1 MPPRILIVDDE
12 PGIRNVLTS
21 LLKERGFET
30 QTAGTAA
37 EGLKAVS
44 ENFFNVIVLDII
56 LPDAAGTQILDKLD
70 KTSPDSEVVLITG
83 HASLDTAIQALRN
96 KSYDYI
102 QKPFRLGQL
111 LESIEGALEHQR
123 LTIENRRMLEQ
134 LKFLNNISSQIVK
147 TLDLDAVLK
156 QLLYQSM
163 NFFNADSGAIYLKD
177 GQQWILRQYS
187 GVTKRFVSEFGSL
200 PSDHPIVREAAN
212 SKVSITDSSN
222 GHAGSSW
229 ASVPLMYLERPLG
242 VMILTVKLGKRF
254 DDEDKRLL
262 SIVGAQA
269 GSFIYNSVLYGQAE
283 ETRSYLDG
291 LVRNTAEAIIT
302 YSLDGRVKTWND
314 AAAKTFGYMEKEALG
329 RYMPIIPEDK
339 LEDVRKLLAKVG
351 QGEVVSNYET
361 MSRRKDGILIPVMI
375 TYSPVKDSNG
385 KVVGI
390 SSISR
395 DVTIMH
401 QMEQE
406 QVKTKVLEA
415 KSRIREVLID
425 VIPLLMR
432 RKIPEEER
440 NEFISL
446 LSARLEEAIYDD
458 YLGGKENI
466 DLATM
471 GQSIAQV
478 FNDLGG
484 EFSAKVEGDEI
495 VVIAKRCPWG
505 NETRR
510 NPVTC
515 MLTKSVSARFAKR
528 AWGGA
533 KVHMTKTLANKDDC
547 CRIVIKKSS

>member
-1 MPPRILIVDDE
+1 
-12 PGIRNVLTS
+12 
-21 LLKERGFET
+21 
-30 QTAGTAA
+30 
-37 EGLKAVS
+37 
-44 ENFFNVIVLDII
+44 
-56 LPDAAGTQILDKLD
+56 
-70 KTSPDSEVVLITG
+70 
-83 HASLDTAIQALRN
+83 
-96 KSYDYI
+96 
-102 QKPFRLGQL
+102 
-111 LESIEGALEHQR
+111 
-123 LTIENRRMLEQ
+123 
-134 LKFLNNISSQIVK
+134 
-147 TLDLDAVLK
+147 
-156 QLLYQSM
+156 
-163 NFFNADSGAIYLKD
+163 
-177 GQQWILRQYS
+177 
-187 GVTKRFVSEFGSL
+187 
-200 PSDHPIVREAAN
+200 
-212 SKVSITDSSN
+212 
-222 GHAGSSW
+222 
-229 ASVPLMYLERPLG
+229 
-242 VMILTVKLGKRF
+242 MILTVKLGKRF

-339 LEDVRKLLAKVG
+339 LEDVRKLLSKVG

>member
-329 RYMPIIPEDK
+329 RYMPIIPEDR

>member
-262 SIVGAQA
+262 SIVGTQA

-339 LEDVRKLLAKVG
+339 LEDVRKLLSKVG

>member
-1 MPPRILIVDDE
+1 MPPKILIVDDE

-21 LLKERGFET
+21 LLKEKGFET
-30 QTAGTAA
+30 ATAGTAA

-44 ENFFNVIVLDII
+44 EDFYNVIVLDII
-56 LPDAAGTQILDKLD
+56 LPDAAGTQILEKLD
-70 KTSPDSEVVLITG
+70 KNSPDSEVVLITG

-123 LTIENRRMLEQ
+123 LTLENRRMLEQ

-163 NFFNADSGAIYLKD
+163 NFFSADSGAIYLKD
-177 GQQWILRQYS
+177 GQQWMLRQYS
-187 GVTKRFVSEFGSL
+187 GVTKRFVSEFGAL
-200 PSDHPIVREAAN
+200 ASDHPIVRDAA
-212 SKVSITDSSN
+212 SARVSITDGSN
-222 GHAGSSW
+222 GHSGSSW
-229 ASVPLMYLERPLG
+229 ASVPLMYLERPVG
-242 VMILTVKLGKRF
+242 VMILTVKLGNRF
-254 DDEDKRLL
+254 DDEDRRLL

-269 GSFIYNSVLYGQAE
+269 GSYIYNSVLYGQAE
-283 ETRSYLDG
+283 ETRSFLDG
-291 LVRNTAEAIIT
+291 LIRNTAEAIIT

-314 AAAKTFGYMEKEALG
+314 AAASTFGYSEKEALG
-329 RYMPIIPEDK
+329 RYIPIVPEDK
-339 LEDVRKLLAKVG
+339 LEDARKLLARVG
-351 QGEVVSNYET
+351 NGEVVSNSET
-361 MSRRKDGILIPVMI
+361 MSRRKDGTMIPVMV

-395 DVTIMH
+395 DVTILH

-406 QVKTKVLEA
+406 QVKSKLLEA
-415 KSRIREVLID
+415 KSKIREVIID

-432 RKIPEEER
+432 RQVPEAER

-446 LSARLEEAIYDD
+446 LSTRLEEAIYDD
-458 YLGGKENI
+458 YLGGRTKV
-466 DLATM
+466 DLLTM
-471 GQSIAQV
+471 GTSIAQV

-484 EFSAKVEGDEI
+484 DFSSKVEGDEV
-495 VVIAKRCPWG
+495 VVIGKRCPWA
-505 NETRR
+505 NESRR

-515 MLTKSVSARFAKR
+515 MLTKSISARFAKH

-533 KVHMTKTLANKDDC
+533 KVQVTKTLANKDDC
-547 CRIVIKKSS
+547 CRIIIKKTT

>member
-30 QTAGTAA
+30 ETAGTAA

-163 NFFNADSGAIYLKD
+163 NFFNADSGAVYLKD

-212 SKVSITDSSN
+212 SRVSITDSSN

-314 AAAKTFGYMEKEALG
+314 AAAKTFGYTEKEALG

-339 LEDVRKLLAKVG
+339 LEDVRKLLARVG
-351 QGEVVSNYET
+351 QGEIVSNYET

-415 KSRIREVLID
+415 KSKIREVLID

-547 CRIVIKKSS
+547 CRIVIKRSS

>member
-1 MPPRILIVDDE
+1 MPPKILIVDDE

-30 QTAGTAA
+30 ATAGTAA

-44 ENFFNVIVLDII
+44 EDFFNVIVLDII
-56 LPDAAGTQILDKLD
+56 LPDAAGTQILEKLD

-147 TLDLDAVLK
+147 TLDLDSVLK
-156 QLLYQSM
+156 QLLYQTMS
-163 NFFNADSGAIYLKD
+163 FFNADSGAIYFKD
-177 GQQWILRQYS
+177 GQLWMLRQYS
-187 GVTKRFVSEFGSL
+187 GVTKKFIDEFGSL
-200 PSDHPIVREAAN
+200 HSDHPIVREAA
-212 SKVSITDSSN
+212 SARVSITDGSN

-242 VMILTVKLGKRF
+242 VMILTVKAGKRF

-269 GSFIYNSVLYGQAE
+269 GSYIYNSVLYGQAE
-283 ETRSYLDG
+283 ETRSFLEG

-302 YSLDGRVKTWND
+302 STLEGKVKTWND
-314 AAAKTFGYMEKEALG
+314 SASSTFGYSEKEALG
-329 RYMPIIPEDK
+329 RYMPIVPEDK
-339 LEDVRKLLAKVG
+339 LEDVRRLMARVG
-351 QGEVVSNYET
+351 KGEIVSNSET
-361 MSRRKDGILIPVMI
+361 MSRRKDGTQIPVMV

-395 DVTIMH
+395 DVTILH
-401 QMEQE
+401 PMEQE
-406 QVKTKVLEA
+406 QVKSKVLEA
-415 KSRIREVLID
+415 KSKIREVIID

-432 RKIPEEER
+432 RQIPESER

-446 LSARLEEAIYDD
+446 LSSRLEEAIYDD
-458 YLGGKENI
+458 YLGGRKDI
-466 DLATM
+466 DLETM
-471 GQSIAQV
+471 GATIAQV

-484 EFSAKVEGDEI
+484 EFSASVEDEEI
-495 VVIAKRCPWG
+495 VVVGRRCPWG
-505 NETRR
+505 NESRR

-515 MLTKSVSARFAKR
+515 MLTKSVSARFAR
-528 AWGGA
+528 HAWGGA
-533 KVHMTKTLANKDDC
+533 RVQVTKTLANKDDC
-547 CRIVIKKSS
+547 CRILIRKVS

>member
-1 MPPRILIVDDE
+1 MPPKILIVDDE

-30 QTAGTAA
+30 ATAGTAA

-44 ENFFNVIVLDII
+44 EDNYNVIVLDII

-70 KTSPDSEVVLITG
+70 KASPDSEVVLITG

-111 LESIEGALEHQR
+111 LEAIEGALEHQR
-123 LTIENRRMLEQ
+123 LTLENRRMLEQ

-163 NFFNADSGAIYLKD
+163 NFFSADSGAIYLKN
-177 GQQWILRQYS
+177 GQQWMLRQYS
-187 GVTKRFVSEFGSL
+187 GVTKRFVTEFGAL
-200 PSDHPIVREAAN
+200 ASDHPIVRDAAN
-212 SKVSITDSSN
+212 ARVSITDGSN
-222 GHAGSSW
+222 GHSGSSW

-242 VMILTVKLGKRF
+242 VMILTVKSGKRF

-269 GSFIYNSVLYGQAE
+269 GSYIYNSVLYGQAE
-283 ETRSYLDG
+283 ETRNYLEG
-291 LVRNTAEAIIT
+291 LIRNTAESIIT

-314 AAAKTFGYMEKEALG
+314 AAAQTYGYSEKEAIG
-329 RYMPIIPEDK
+329 RYMIIIPEDK
-339 LEDVRKLLAKVG
+339 LDEVRHILARVG
-351 QGEVVSNYET
+351 NGEIVNNYET
-361 MSRRKDGILIPVMI
+361 LRRRKDGTLIPVMV
-375 TYSPVKDSNG
+375 TYSPVKDASG

-390 SSISR
+390 STISR

-406 QVKTKVLEA
+406 QVRTKVLEA
-415 KSRIREVLID
+415 KSKIREIIID
-425 VIPLLMR
+425 VVPLLMR
-432 RKIPEEER
+432 RQIPEAER

-446 LSARLEEAIYDD
+446 LSTRLEETIYDD
-458 YLGGKENI
+458 YLGGKEKI
-466 DLATM
+466 ELDTM
-471 GQSIAQV
+471 GESIARV

-484 EFSAKVEGDEI
+484 EFTSQVEGDE
-495 VVIAKRCPWG
+495 VVITGKRCPWA
-505 NETRR
+505 NESRR

-515 MLTKSVSARFAKR
+515 MLTKSISARFAKR

-533 KVHMTKTLANKDDC
+533 KVQVTKTLANKDDC
-547 CRIVIKKSS
+547 CRIVIKRSG

>member
-339 LEDVRKLLAKVG
+339 LEDVRKLLSKVG

>member
-1 MPPRILIVDDE
+1 MPPKILIVDDE

-30 QTAGTAA
+30 ATAGTAA

-44 ENFFNVIVLDII
+44 QDNYNVIVLDII

-70 KTSPDSEVVLITG
+70 KASPDSEVVLITG

-111 LESIEGALEHQR
+111 LEAIEGALEHQR
-123 LTIENRRMLEQ
+123 LTLENRRMLEQ

-163 NFFNADSGAIYLKD
+163 NFFSADSGAIYLKN
-177 GQQWILRQYS
+177 GQQWMLRQYS
-187 GVTKRFVSEFGSL
+187 GVTKRFVTEFGAL
-200 PSDHPIVREAAN
+200 GSDHPIVRDAAN
-212 SKVSITDSSN
+212 ARVSITDGSN
-222 GHAGSSW
+222 GHSGSSW

-242 VMILTVKLGKRF
+242 VMILTVKSGKRF

-269 GSFIYNSVLYGQAE
+269 GSYIYNSVLYGQAE
-283 ETRSYLDG
+283 ETRNYLEG
-291 LVRNTAEAIIT
+291 LIRNTAESIIT

-314 AAAKTFGYMEKEALG
+314 AAAQTYGYSEKEAIG
-329 RYMPIIPEDK
+329 RYMIIIPEDK
-339 LEDVRKLLAKVG
+339 LDEVRHILARVG
-351 QGEVVSNYET
+351 NGEIVNNYET
-361 MSRRKDGILIPVMI
+361 LRRRKDGTLIPVMV
-375 TYSPVKDSNG
+375 TYSPVKDATG

-390 SSISR
+390 STISR

-406 QVKTKVLEA
+406 QVRTKVLEA
-415 KSRIREVLID
+415 KSKIREIIID
-425 VIPLLMR
+425 VVPLLMR
-432 RKIPEEER
+432 RQIPESER

-446 LSARLEEAIYDD
+446 LSTRLEETIYDD
-458 YLGGKENI
+458 YLGGKQKIEL
-466 DLATM
+466 DTM
-471 GQSIAQV
+471 GESIAQV

-484 EFSAKVEGDEI
+484 DFTSQVEGDE
-495 VVIAKRCPWG
+495 VVVTGKRCPWA
-505 NETRR
+505 NESRR

-515 MLTKSVSARFAKR
+515 MLTKSISARFAKR

-533 KVHMTKTLANKDDC
+533 KVQVTKTLANKDDC
-547 CRIVIKKSS
+547 CRIVIKRSG

>member
-314 AAAKTFGYMEKEALG
+314 AAAKTFGYTEKEALG